1 MKAYGKTDVGS
12 VRAVNQD
19 VIFYSDTPVGAL
31 ANLFIVADGMGG
43 HRAGDVASALTV
55 ETIVNY
61 IRQSEETNP
70 ITLMEEGIRRA
81 NLAVIDKAFED
92 EDYEGMGTTVVAATL
107 KDDLLY
113 VANVGDS
120 RLYLLNEEIHQITR
134 DHSYV
139 ADLVSLGQLDR
150 ENARESQKKNIITR
164 AVGAEPEV
172 TPDFFEVEVKP
183 NDKFLLCSDGLTN
196 MVRDDEIKKVILA
209 EDNLGDAVVKLID
222 IANEHGGKDNIS
234 AVLASV

>member
-1 MKAYGKTDVGS
+1 MKAYGKTDVGN

-55 ETIVNY
+55 DTIVSY

-107 KDDLLY
+107 KEDLLY

-120 RLYLLNEEIHQITR
+120 RLYLLDEEIHQITR

-139 ADLVSLGQLDR
+139 ADLVSMGQLDR

-183 NDKFLLCSDGLTN
+183 NDRFLLCSDGLTN
-196 MVRDDEIKKVILA
+196 MVRDDEIKKIILS
-209 EDNLGDAVVKLID
+209 EDDINDAVVKLID
-222 IANEHGGKDNIS
+222 LANEHGGKDNIS